1 MSILPEK
8 RGFYERSLSVITAD
22 LPREKRAKKVLRAL
36 ESFSGQRKYGCSL
49 IQWRFRRKTAKTFE
63 LAAAFPLH
71 PKFTTHR
78 AKWAD

>member
-49 IQWRFRRKTAKTFE
+49 IQ
-63 LAAAFPLH
+63 
-71 PKFTTHR
+71 
-78 AKWAD
+78 